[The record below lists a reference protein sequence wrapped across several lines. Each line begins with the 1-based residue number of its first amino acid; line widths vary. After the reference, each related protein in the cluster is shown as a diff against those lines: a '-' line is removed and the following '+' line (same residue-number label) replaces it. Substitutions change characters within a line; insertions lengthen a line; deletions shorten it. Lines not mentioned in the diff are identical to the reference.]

1 MKKIIIIVLV
11 LFSSLTIEGIKT
23 NGSTNRIH
31 YRIESPLYRHLNK
44 NNITTQYWPNSDRP
58 MGIQS
63 VVKTSG
69 R

>member
-1 MKKIIIIVLV
+1 MNKIIIIVLV

-23 NGSTNRIH
+23 NGSTNGIH
-31 YRIESPLYRHLNK
+31 YRIQSPLYRYLDQKHH
-44 NNITTQYWPNSDRP
+44 TTQYWPDSDRP
-58 MGIQS
+58 VGIQS